1 MATPIGKGKRRTKR
15 TYLGSGAGSMRS
27 GTGTTA
33 KAKSKKTNRP
43 YSGVLPS
50 DKPSA
55 RKKTKSTQTKATELL
70 KKSLITPKVIKAF
83 KNPSTQKAIKTA
95 VNKAIKSSPPGAVS
109 KGVKAASKVIKKRTK
124 PTARTMRK
132 KAKR

>member
-70 KKSLITPKVIKAF
+70 KKSLITPKVIKAL
-83 KNPSTQKAIKTA
+83 KNPSTQ
-95 VNKAIKSSPPGAVS
+95 KAIKSSPPGAVS

>member
-1 MATPIGKGKRRTKR
+1 MPLPRKRITRAKRTKR

-33 KAKSKKTNRP
+33 KAKSKKT
-43 YSGVLPS
+43 
-50 DKPSA
+50 
-55 RKKTKSTQTKATELL
+55 KSTQTKATELL

-83 KNPSTQKAIKTA
+83 KNERAFKKA
-95 VNKAIKSSPPGAVS
+95 VNKAIKSSPPGAAY

>member
-95 VNKAIKSSPPGAVS
+95 VNEAIKSSSPGAVS
-109 KGVKAASKVIKKRTK
+109 KGVKAASKVIKKPRVI
-124 PTARTMRK
+124 RR
-132 KAKR
+132 RRR